1 MKTKSKERRQNNM
14 EYDWINMILEDDNKV
29 FNVLETYLELM
40 NFSELEPQKM
50 IKEGTYVV

>member
-1 MKTKSKERRQNNM
+1 M

-40 NFSELEPQKM
+40 NFSELELQKM
-50 IKEGTYVV
+50 IREESYVV

>member
-1 MKTKSKERRQNNM
+1 M
-14 EYDWINMILEDDNKV
+14 EYDWINMILKDDNKV

-40 NFSELEPQKM
+40 NFSELELQKM

>member
-1 MKTKSKERRQNNM
+1 M

-40 NFSELEPQKM
+40 NFSELELQKM